1 MDPRLS
7 AVLTSYGSGETLT
20 GMLGVIGPARREYT
34 RVIPV
39 VELLGRAVSDR
50 LDRREERLKEEPLR
64 MSDRDRNKR
73 VPDEDTIELRDSGE
87 SLEAALA
94 EEEVTALAAAE
105 DRLRSIQKEIEELK
119 DRHLRKLAEFENHRK
134 RSERERQEYFKIAL
148 ADLAHDFLP
157 ILDNFE
163 RAFAHAPPEDLT
175 SDFGQGIA
183 IIAKQLGELWKRNGL
198 IPIDTSGAFDPNL
211 HEAVATEKTDRVRR
225 TRSWKSP
232 DAATS

>member
-1 MDPRLS
+1 
-7 AVLTSYGSGETLT
+7 
-20 GMLGVIGPARREYT
+20 
-34 RVIPV
+34 
-39 VELLGRAVSDR
+39 
-50 LDRREERLKEEPLR
+50 

-73 VPDEDTIELRDSGE
+73 VPDEDTIELRDAGD
-87 SLEAALA
+87 SLEAALG

-105 DRLRSIQKEIEELK
+105 DRLRGIQKEIEELK
-119 DRHLRKLAEFENHRK
+119 DRHIRKLAEFENHKK

-148 ADLAHDFLP
+148 AGFAHDFLP

-163 RAFAHAPPEDLT
+163 RAFAHARAEDLT

-211 HEAVATEKTDRVRR
+211 HEAVATEKTDRVAPNTLVEELQRGYFLNDRLIRPSFVKVAVR
-225 TRSWKSP
+225 TTP
-232 DAATS
+232 DDDSAAPSEPK